1 MLLLLD
7 SFTCHWNSDFD
18 NSCDSEL
25 FKIKRMKI
33 PPKST
38 SYAQLQDRGFNHELK
53 YFVTQFTER
62 ISIDHIDFDIKN
74 RLTIIQLYF
83 RINYLSKNFI
93 I

>member
-7 SFTCHWNSDFD
+7 SFTGHSNYDFD
-18 NSCDSEL
+18 NSYDSEL

-38 SYAQLQDRGFNHELK
+38 SYARPQDRGFNHELK

-62 ISIDHIDFDIKN
+62 ISIHYIDFDIKN
-74 RLTIIQLYF
+74 RLTIILLF
-83 RINYLSKNFI
+83 SIF
-93 I
+93 